1 MKSLESLWPQRIIPV
16 LTIERKEDAV
26 PVVNALIKAGLN
38 VVEVTLR
45 SDVAMDCIKII
56 RKEFPELILGGGT
69 VFTRKQVHE
78 LQEVDVNYIM
88 SPGLN
93 EDVVGAARERD
104 LPILP
109 GVMTTTE
116 VDRARILGLKYLKFF
131 PAEAAGGSRLL
142 HAMTRP
148 YVHTNMRF
156 IPTGDVTLE
165 SLPGYFAIDCVA
177 AVGCSWFLSPE
188 LIEARA
194 FDEITRLAKQ
204 AVDIA
209 AKYALPIPP
218 VPRSAKDDL

>member
-16 LTIERKEDAV
+16 LTIERKEDAI

-45 SDVAMDCIKII
+45 SDVAMDCVKII

-188 LIEARA
+188 LLEARA

-218 VPRSAKDDL
+218 APRSAKDDL